1 MIILPRQARKNTG
14 GPQKGGVYRVRLVSS
29 SSAVAADAEAEVD
42 QDQKKALRP
51 SAADG
56 ANATAAAGDD
66 ATFSQLFFGHD
77 TWDTYSSMVRRHNIF
92 RRRDFRFEKY
102 TTAIICR
109 DRLGTDTD

>member
-1 MIILPRQARKNTG
+1 M
-14 GPQKGGVYRVRLVSS
+14 RLVSS

-51 SAADG
+51 PAADGSKG
-56 ANATAAAGDD
+56 ANATAAVGDDD

-102 TTAIICR
+102 ATTIIC
-109 DRLGTDTD
+109 

>member
-1 MIILPRQARKNTG
+1 M
-14 GPQKGGVYRVRLVSS
+14 RLVSS

-56 ANATAAAGDD
+56 SKGANATAAAAAAGDDD

>member
-1 MIILPRQARKNTG
+1 
-14 GPQKGGVYRVRLVSS
+14 VRLVFSSS
-29 SSAVAADAEAEVD
+29 SSATAAEETEVD

-51 SAADG
+51 SAADGSKG

-102 TTAIICR
+102 ATAIIC
-109 DRLGTDTD
+109 